1 MLKNKSLIAAPGSRR
16 TTAALAALLAGGL
29 ALTACSGSDAPQ
41 TESGD
46 STTAAV
52 ENPYPM
58 ADVSG
63 TVRGAGATSQKMF
76 IEDTVGPALHPDGIE
91 LEYQATGSAK
101 GKAAFVGKQADF
113 ASTDVPL
120 SERATK
126 DAQQRCE
133 GNTAWHIPMVLSP
146 VAVAYRLDGVDQEI
160 NLPARVMASI
170 FAGNVTHW
178 DDPRIAK
185 ANEGVKL
192 PKIPIK
198 VVYRGDQSG
207 TSEIFQRFLAAATDG
222 AWKPQGTSFPTGVGL
237 GANGSAGVADQAASE
252 NGSIT
257 YTATPFTKP
266 TPQLKAAKVD
276 FGFGPVAPSSTSVT
290 EALKGVKYQ
299 GKGKNMIVDA
309 DSLFADA
316 TEGTY
321 PLALTTYEVV
331 CSKGYGEETRD
342 KVKNVLYTMLANQ
355 QGDYAD
361 NGYVP
366 LTGEMKTKVEEAVG
380 AIGA

>member
-1 MLKNKSLIAAPGSRR
+1 MLKNKPLIAAPGSRR
-16 TTAALAALLAGGL
+16 TTAALATLLAGGL

-126 DAQQRCE
+126 DAQKRCE

-160 NLPARVMASI
+160 NLPARVVASI
-170 FAGNVTHW
+170 FAGNVTSW

-192 PKIPIK
+192 PKTPIK

-237 GANGSAGVADQAASE
+237 GANGSAGVADHAASE

-266 TPQLKAAKVD
+266 APQLKAAKVD

-290 EALKGVKYQ
+290 ESLKSVKYQ

-316 TEGTY
+316 AEGTY

-361 NGYVP
+361 KGYVP